1 VWSSLPSWGPV
12 AAAAAT
18 ATCRQATAPAAT
30 PAHRKAPFFACSQRL
45 LDRNMFAFFLSP
57 LGSDES
63 SVIFGAVD
71 PALHVGSIHWIPT
84 RPSVYWEV
92 DMAAVLIDG
101 QPQGFCLNAGN
112 SRNVHPI
119 TPQHHPWTLP
129 RPRLDLASTSSRP
142 RLDLVSTSPV
152 PTPPFPPVLSPADLV
167 PFHTYPSPPLTHH
180 SVGCRVAI
188 DTGTSLF
195 AGPAAH
201 IQTLSRVLR
210 RAMGTT
216 CSLSSMPVLEFEFQG
231 LTLRFEPADYVLHMA
246 DSLDHCA
253 LAFMPLDVPPPR
265 GPLWVF
271 GDVFLRK
278 YYTVFDRDQRR
289 IGVALASHGRPAG
302 RMHLSRSSFA
312 PMAPGL
318 PQQVERVD
326 MAATIPKRHQGRERI
341 GRGSQTRLLPA
352 TLHL

>member
-1 VWSSLPSWGPV
+1 MM
-12 AAAAAT
+12 
-18 ATCRQATAPAAT
+18 
-30 PAHRKAPFFACSQRL
+30 SQRL

-101 QPQGFCLNAGN
+101 QPQGFCLNA
-112 SRNVHPI
+112 
-119 TPQHHPWTLP
+119 
-129 RPRLDLASTSSRP
+129 
-142 RLDLVSTSPV
+142 
-152 PTPPFPPVLSPADLV
+152 
-167 PFHTYPSPPLTHH
+167 
-180 SVGCRVAI
+180 GCRVAI